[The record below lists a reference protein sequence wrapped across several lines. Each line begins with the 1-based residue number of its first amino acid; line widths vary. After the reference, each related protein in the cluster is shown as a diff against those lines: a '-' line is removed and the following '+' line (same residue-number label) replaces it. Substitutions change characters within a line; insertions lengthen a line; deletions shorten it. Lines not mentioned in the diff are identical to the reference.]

1 MKSKLAI
8 TSLITLVAIISVGLP
23 SAMADSDANHFK
35 QRHLQVTDFVGE
47 IQITDDARL
56 ADLREQV
63 TVSLSDVSS
72 LYLDSNRARI
82 GVAVNEN
89 YDKFLVW
96 IVVEREYNP
105 ETFTGVK
112 YFHIVD
118 AADISNVTTV
128 TQEIDNTDRIQKKI
142 DRLDQKIDK
151 ITDRLADNPDEKK
164 AEFLDILLQIRD
176 AISNGDYDLAKDLR
190 ASLKSLRGN

>member
-8 TSLITLVAIISVGLP
+8 TSLIAMVAIISVGLP

-35 QRHLQVTDFVGE
+35 QRHIEVTDFVGK
-47 IQITDDARL
+47 IQITEDTRR

-63 TVSLSDVSS
+63 TVSLSEASS
-72 LYLDSNRARI
+72 LYPDSNRARI
-82 GVAVNEN
+82 GVVVNEN
-89 YDKFLVW
+89 DDKFLVW
-96 IVVEREYNP
+96 VVVEREYNP

-151 ITDRLADNPDEKK
+151 ISERLSNNPDDNK

-190 ASLKSLRGN
+190 NSLKSLRGN